1 MFKRVIKTKIS
12 HDYFSHN
19 VGMHGTRA
27 RALFS
32 TSAAVATAAAAVY
45 RCLDLL
51 KDLLHLSNRLPAYS
65 SPPFHK
71 FIIIIYTT
79 ISFRTLFSHQFFH
92 YLLLLFVCKRLQSSA
107 QSCCI
112 ANSFMFRYL
121 YDCVCAK
128 LNVKINK
135 CWRKKT
141 FTHENR

>member
-1 MFKRVIKTKIS
+1 MITFFRNNVAMF
-12 HDYFSHN
+12 
-19 VGMHGTRA
+19 GTFALMSSILLQYSVHCA
-27 RALFS
+27 RQLLS
-32 TSAAVATAAAAVY
+32 TDV
-45 RCLDLL
+45 LDLL

-92 YLLLLFVCKRLQSSA
+92 YLLLLFVCKRSQSSA